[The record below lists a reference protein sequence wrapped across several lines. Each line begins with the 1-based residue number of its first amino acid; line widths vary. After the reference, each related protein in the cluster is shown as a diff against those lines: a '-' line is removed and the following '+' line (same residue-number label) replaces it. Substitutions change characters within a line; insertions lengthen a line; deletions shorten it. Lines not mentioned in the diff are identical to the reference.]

1 MSARST
7 SDRRHFRSV
16 GVVITPT
23 FDRATIEGLGIDPD
37 EIPRHIAVV
46 MDGNGRWAQERG
58 LRRTEGHI
66 KGEDALFECIEGAL
80 ELGIEW
86 VTVYAFSTENWRRP
100 KEEVKFIVNFN
111 RDTLRKRRDELHER
125 DVRIR
130 SMGRR
135 NWRMPKGLLRVID
148 DSVELTKNNSRM
160 TFTIAF
166 NYGGRAEIVDAV
178 QDLVRS
184 GVKAD
189 KIDEKMIS
197 RHMYDPEMPDPDLVI
212 RTSGESRIS
221 NFLVWQVAYSEFL
234 FLDSLWPDFTRE
246 SVYDAVREFQSRT
259 RRYGGL

>member
-1 MSARST
+1 M
-7 SDRRHFRSV
+7 
-16 GVVITPT
+16 ITPT

-125 DVRIR
+125 NVRIR

-148 DSVELTKNNSRM
+148 DSVDLTRDNTRM

-178 QDLVRS
+178 QELVRS

-189 KIDEKMIS
+189 KIDERMIS

>member
-1 MSARST
+1 M
-7 SDRRHFRSV
+7 
-16 GVVITPT
+16 ITPT

-125 DVRIR
+125 NVRIR

-148 DSVELTKNNSRM
+148 DSVDLTEDNTRM

-212 RTSGESRIS
+212 RTSGESRLS

-234 FLDSLWPDFTRE
+234 FLDSLWPDFDRE
-246 SVYDAVREFQSRT
+246 SVYDAVREFQARS

>member
-1 MSARST
+1 M
-7 SDRRHFRSV
+7 
-16 GVVITPT
+16 ITPT

-148 DSVELTKNNSRM
+148 DSVDLTKDNTRM

-189 KIDEKMIS
+189 KIDEKLIS

-212 RTSGESRIS
+212 RTSGESRLS

-234 FLDSLWPDFTRE
+234 FLDSLWPDFDRE
-246 SVYDAVREFQSRT
+246 SVYDAVREFQARS

>member
-1 MSARST
+1 M
-7 SDRRHFRSV
+7 
-16 GVVITPT
+16 ITPT

-125 DVRIR
+125 NVRIR

-148 DSVELTKNNSRM
+148 DSVDLTRDNTRM

-178 QDLVRS
+178 QELVRS

-189 KIDEKMIS
+189 KIDERMIS

-234 FLDSLWPDFTRE
+234 FLDSLWPDFDRT
-246 SVYDAVREFQSRT
+246 SVYDAVREFQARS

>member
-1 MSARST
+1 MLS
-7 SDRRHFRSV
+7 
-16 GVVITPT
+16 VITPT
-23 FDRATIEGLGIDPD
+23 FDRATIEGLGLDPD
-37 EIPRHIAVV
+37 AIPKHLAVV

-111 RDTLRKRRDELHER
+111 RDTLRRRRDELHAR
-125 DVRIR
+125 NVRIR
-130 SMGRR
+130 SIGRR

-148 DSVELTKNNSRM
+148 DSVELTRDNNRM

-178 QDLVRS
+178 ADIVRT
-184 GVKAD
+184 GVRPD

-197 RHMYDPEMPDPDLVI
+197 AHMYDPEMPDPDLVI

-246 SVYDAVREFQSRT
+246 SVYDAVREFQQRS

>member
-1 MSARST
+1 M
-7 SDRRHFRSV
+7 
-16 GVVITPT
+16 ITPT

-125 DVRIR
+125 NVRIR

-148 DSVELTKNNSRM
+148 DSVDLTRDNTRM

-178 QDLVRS
+178 QELVRS

-189 KIDEKMIS
+189 TIDERMIS

-234 FLDSLWPDFTRE
+234 FLDSLWPDFDRT
-246 SVYDAVREFQSRT
+246 SVYDAVREFQARS